1 MSYPAQRACHSVTM
15 YVATSTA
22 PKANTAISATD
33 TQATNN
39 CHAKEDDIMAS
50 PRNELIQSERKEK
63 TQQASRTTISLSRFA
78 KFLSTQFE
86 FVGSLSQRFIIFS
99 STCDVAAKYDERS
112 SAMRLNQYRR
122 LNHCIG
128 PA

>member
-1 MSYPAQRACHSVTM
+1 M

-22 PKANTAISATD
+22 PNANTAISATD

-50 PRNELIQSERKEK
+50 PRNELIQKERKEK
-63 TQQASRTTISLSRFA
+63 THQARTKSNDHLTIEVP

-86 FVGSLSQRFIIFS
+86 CVGSLSQRFFIFS
-99 STCDVAAKYDERS
+99 STCEVAAKYDERS

-128 PA
+128 PARDSPPE